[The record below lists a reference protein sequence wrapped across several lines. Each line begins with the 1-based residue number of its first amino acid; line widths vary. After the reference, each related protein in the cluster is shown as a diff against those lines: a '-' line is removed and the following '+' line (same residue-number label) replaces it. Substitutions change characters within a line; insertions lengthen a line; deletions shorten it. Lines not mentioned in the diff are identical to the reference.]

1 MSVSQPEAD
10 AAGLV
15 QKWVNYALNLGL
27 LNAGPDF
34 LLLGAAEMT
43 VDLCTFSDMFE
54 DIEPEKLQPY
64 VAVWRQLKIAEAD
77 MSIATGNQQREPV
90 D

>member
-1 MSVSQPEAD
+1 MSVSQAEAD

-15 QKWVNYALNLGL
+15 QKLVSYILNLGL

-34 LLLGAAEMT
+34 LLLGAAEMA
-43 VDLCTFSDMFE
+43 VDLCSYSDMFE
-54 DIEPEKLQPY
+54 DIEPEKIQPY
-64 VAVWRQLKIAEAD
+64 VAVWRQMKIAETDLA
-77 MSIATGNQQREPV
+77 IASGNQQREPV